1 MSLVTQILKA
11 KMGRHVSP
19 DEIIEP
25 ELDLL
30 MLTDG
35 TSLLASQNFLQ
46 LGSRIKDPGKIVI
59 VYDHYS
65 PSNKIES
72 ANYHNLV
79 RAFAKEHCI
88 KNLYD
93 CGVGISHQVLPEL
106 GYIKPG
112 MFIIGGDSHSTTY
125 GAFGAFSVGMGA
137 TDLAVSMASGRT
149 WIRVPWTKRVELSG
163 KKGPSIFGK
172 DVILKVIGKI
182 GSDGANYES
191 LEFGGPA
198 MDELSLAS
206 KMSMANMSV
215 ETGAK
220 NGIMFPDKKV
230 SKLTGTKIKLK
241 DYDEEGYEITLDI
254 DMPIEPQVACGTAV
268 DNVKGISEVAGTS
281 VDQVYIGSCTNGRY
295 EDLLVAARIMKG
307 HKVRAR
313 TLVSPAS
320 RMTYQ
325 RALKDGLIETL
336 VDSGCM
342 ILPPSCGPCI
352 GIHQGVLGDREVCF
366 STTNRNFKGRM
377 GSLTS
382 SIYLG
387 SAASAAATAIEG
399 VITDPTGL
407 FKPITEAGI

>member
-11 KMGRHVSP
+11 KMGRKVHP
-19 DEIIEP
+19 DDIVEP
-25 ELDLL
+25 KIDLL

-46 LGSRIKDPGKIVI
+46 LGARIKDPRKIVV

-65 PSNKIES
+65 PSNKPES
-72 ANYHNLV
+72 SNYHNMV
-79 RAFAKEHCI
+79 RTFAKEHGI
-88 KNLYD
+88 KNLHD

-106 GYIKPG
+106 GYVRPG

-137 TDLAVSMASGRT
+137 TDLAVSMASGTT
-149 WIRVPWTKRVELSG
+149 WIRVPWTVRVELTG
-163 KKGPSIFGK
+163 KKGPAIFGK
-172 DVILKVIGKI
+172 DVILHVIGKI
-182 GSDGANYES
+182 GSDGANYKS

-206 KMSMANMSV
+206 RMSMSNMSV

-230 SKLTGTKIKLK
+230 LKFTGTKTKLK
-241 DYDEEGYEITLDI
+241 DYDEEGYEITVDI
-254 DMPIEPQVACGTAV
+254 DMPTEPQVACGTAV
-268 DNVKGISEVAGTS
+268 DNVKGISEVAGTPM
-281 VDQVYIGSCTNGRY
+281 DQVYIGSCTNGRY
-295 EDLLVAARIMKG
+295 EDLLVAAKIMKG
-307 HKVRAR
+307 HHVKAR

-320 RMTYQ
+320 RMTFQ
-325 RALKDGLIETL
+325 RALKDGLISTL

-352 GIHQGVLGDREVCF
+352 GIHQGVLGDGEACF

-377 GSLTS
+377 GSLKS

-407 FKPITEAGI
+407 FKPIKETGI